1 MLCDGRIVCGC
12 ADPYGKRVLGRRQ
25 DRAASSEIWN
35 DTRISTLRAELNAG
49 GSTFCGDCP
58 LKLPLQGQAP
68 TGPVARRRPAAQPPV
83 HRVHRR
89 LQHLVHRSLLR
100 AGNRHHQDP

>member
-12 ADPYGKRVLGRRQ
+12 ADPYGKRVLG
-25 DRAASSEIWN
+25 DAKTASISEIWN

-49 GSTFCGDCP
+49 GSSFCGDCP
-58 LKLPLQGQAP
+58 LKLPLKGQAP
-68 TGPVARRRPAAQPPV
+68 DRAVARCRPAAEPPV
-83 HRVHRR
+83 HRVHGR

-100 AGNRHHQDP
+100 A